1 MASSGHVIG
10 NDIGIYIN
18 VDGSGG
24 ALKLIA
30 AGTGASYSADRQVID
45 VTSKNNSGARAI
57 KMGGK
62 SVNFTF
68 TGNISFDESTSTAH
82 GYEKLLTA
90 WNSGTSCTVR
100 FSTNVNGDSYI
111 QCTAYIANISGDAPV
126 NAVGTYTIDIQ
137 STGDITI
144 GTET

>member
-1 MASSGHVIG
+1 MASAGHVIG
-10 NDIGIYIN
+10 NDIGIYMN

-45 VTSKNNSGARAI
+45 VTSKNNGGARAI

-68 TGNISFDESTSTAH
+68 NGNISFDESTSTAH
-82 GYEKLLTA
+82 GYEKMLTA
-90 WNSGTSCTVR
+90 WNSATAVTVR

-111 QCTAYIANISGDAPV
+111 QCSAYIANISGEAPV
-126 NAVGTYTIDIQ
+126 NAVGTYSLSIN
-137 STGDITI
+137 STGDITV